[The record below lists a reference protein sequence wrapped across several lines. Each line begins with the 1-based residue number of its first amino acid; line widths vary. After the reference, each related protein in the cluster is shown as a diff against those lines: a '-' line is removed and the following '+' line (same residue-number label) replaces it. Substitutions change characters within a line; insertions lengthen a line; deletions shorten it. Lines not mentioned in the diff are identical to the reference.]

1 MSFPFLTELQSS
13 EEDSQDESPVESV
26 PIRGKK
32 ASLVPLHS
40 RCPYVVVCFLPT
52 AVNNG
57 LFCATA
63 EAG

>member
-1 MSFPFLTELQSS
+1 M
-13 EEDSQDESPVESV
+13 ESV

-32 ASLVPLHS
+32 ASPVPPHS
-40 RCPYVVVCFLPT
+40 HCPYVVVCFLPT

-57 LFCATA
+57 LFYTMA

>member
-1 MSFPFLTELQSS
+1 MLLFLTELQSS

-32 ASLVPLHS
+32 ASPMPQHS
-40 RCPYVVVCFLPT
+40 HCSYVVACFLPT

-57 LFCATA
+57 LFYAMA
-63 EAG
+63 EPG